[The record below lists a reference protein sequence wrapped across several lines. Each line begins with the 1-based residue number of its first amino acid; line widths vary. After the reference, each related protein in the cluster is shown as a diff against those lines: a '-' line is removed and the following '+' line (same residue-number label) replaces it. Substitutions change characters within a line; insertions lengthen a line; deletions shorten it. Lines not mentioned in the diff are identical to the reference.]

1 MSWIKNLVLMFF
13 STFLILTVSELG
25 IRKILGHPLEISG
38 VYKRVMLFEAVP
50 NFKNEGD
57 IFKYHPNTEFRSVT
71 FYVNPDEKTAVKE
84 YDVTIKTNNLG
95 LVQLNHIS
103 DNTIVDLFIGD
114 SFTEGHGASPWFY
127 NLESE
132 RVGQIKAVNGGIV
145 GTGPLQWLEL
155 SRLLQEQHG
164 LNYRKTTVI
173 LIHQDI
179 TRPVWNFAPHYIA
192 CLNTG
197 ECEKN
202 THPWYG
208 YVFNDSTE
216 IKMEEYAIK
225 KYLSQNI
232 DLNIDVKKDDLSR
245 FIIRK
250 SALAYYTNAF
260 YDEFIKEGQLVKIDS
275 PIDFNEI
282 EIKNL
287 TAIKSIYQSGY
298 DQGKVLLIPE
308 KHEVGEFSVQLS
320 PKSNKILDWFRKNKL
335 AVTVCKSL
343 RSRDFHVNDGHP
355 NGNGY
360 MKIKECVSELQ

>member
-1 MSWIKNLVLMFF
+1 MFF
-13 STFLILTVSELG
+13 STFLILTAAELG
-25 IRKILGHPLEISG
+25 IRQVLGHPFETSG

-50 NFKNEGD
+50 NFKNEGN
-57 IFKYHPNTEFRSVT
+57 IFKYYPNTEFRSVT
-71 FYVNPDEKTAVKE
+71 WYVNPDKKTAVKE

-95 LVQLNHIS
+95 LVQLNDIPN
-103 DNTIVDLFIGD
+103 NTIVDLFIGD

-132 RVGQIKAVNGGIV
+132 RVDQIKAVNAGIV

-155 SRLLQEQHG
+155 SRRLEEKHG

-173 LIHQDI
+173 LIQQDI
-179 TRPVWNFAPHYIA
+179 TRPVWSFGSHYIV

-197 ECEKN
+197 ECEKK

-208 YVFNDSTE
+208 YVFDDGAE
-216 IKMEEYAIK
+216 RGMEEYAIN

-232 DLNIDVKKDDLSR
+232 DLKIDIKKDDLSR

-250 SALAYYTNAF
+250 SALAFYTKAV
-260 YDEFIKEGQLVKIDS
+260 YDEFVKEGQLTEIDNS
-275 PIDFNEI
+275 VEFKAI
-282 EIKNL
+282 EMKNL
-287 TAIKSIYQSGY
+287 IAIKSIYQSGS

-320 PKSNKILDWFRKNKL
+320 PKSQKILEWFRKNELTVK
-335 AVTVCKSL
+335 VCKSL

-360 MKIKECVSELQ
+360 RKIKECVVELQ